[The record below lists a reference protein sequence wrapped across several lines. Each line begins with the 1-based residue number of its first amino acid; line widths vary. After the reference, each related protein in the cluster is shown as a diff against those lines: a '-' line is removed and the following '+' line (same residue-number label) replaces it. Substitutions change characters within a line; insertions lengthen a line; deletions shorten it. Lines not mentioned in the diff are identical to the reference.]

1 MPKATK
7 KTAKNTK
14 SLKTEHSYMLTQ
26 LITLLIGVVLGWV
39 SFYALATTVL
49 PESFF
54 K

>member
-7 KTAKNTK
+7 KTVKSTK
-14 SLKTEHSYMLTQ
+14 SLKTEYSYMLTQ

-39 SFYALATTVL
+39 SFYVFTTTALSDSL
-49 PESFF
+49 L